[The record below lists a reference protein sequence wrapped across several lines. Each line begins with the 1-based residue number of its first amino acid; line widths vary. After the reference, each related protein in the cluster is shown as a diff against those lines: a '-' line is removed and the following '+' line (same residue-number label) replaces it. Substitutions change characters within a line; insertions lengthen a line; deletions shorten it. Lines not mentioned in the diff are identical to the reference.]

1 MKTFWQIMKSVLMG
15 WGMAAFAFAVVS
27 LFNEEKITMRFL
39 RVLLVD
45 ETLVTVTTHL
55 LFASRNWNVK
65 IWPKRIAASILSAV
79 IGYTVIVLA
88 GIAPSSW
95 QLCVVFGASVIVAFV
110 VFFIV
115 DAVERRS
122 LERINEKLSHNG

>member
-1 MKTFWQIMKSVLMG
+1 MKAFWQIMKSVLMG
-15 WGMAAFAFAVVS
+15 WGIAAFAVAVGS

-39 RVLLVD
+39 RVLLIE
-45 ETLVTVTTHL
+45 ETLITVAAYL
-55 LFASRNWNVK
+55 LLTSRNWNVG
-65 IWPKRIAASILSAV
+65 IWPKRIAASLLTAV
-79 IGYTVIVLA
+79 IGYTVVVLT

-95 QLCVVFGASVIVAFV
+95 QLCVVYGASVIVSFV
-110 VFFIV
+110 VFFAV